1 MINFR
6 DWLIL
11 NEVFDYTS
19 NYKEVNKSVYI
30 ENWIKFINK
39 TNPETL
45 KQPGIDLERTVFDNH
60 GPRVHYYTYKNFLI
74 FYGKFKSSN
83 RYEVHFWDIKNLE
96 HDIIGSSSFNDIF
109 SAVMSILKDK
119 HIEAGKLDRIYI
131 KNEHDKK
138 IKFYKTI
145 IDKILNKYSIDWN
158 CSIKGEDVVIY
169 PEKELRE
176 STKLMKPLI
185 YNNIKGEKNKNI

>member
-1 MINFR
+1 MIPFR
-6 DWLIL
+6 DWLVL

-39 TNPETL
+39 ANPETL
-45 KQPGIDLERTVFDNH
+45 KQPGIDLERTVFDSH

-83 RYEVHFWDIKNLE
+83 QYEVHFWDIKNLE
-96 HDIIGSSSFNDIF
+96 HDIIGTSSFNDIF

-119 HIEAGKLDRIYI
+119 HIDVGKLDRIYI

-145 IDKILNKYSIDWN
+145 IDKILKKYNIDWN
-158 CSIKGEDVVIY
+158 CSIKGESVVIH

-185 YNNIKGEKNKNI
+185 Y